1 MQNLQRLGLSFA
13 LMSVLAL
20 TAFAGETPTGPCAP
34 GETPTG
40 PGPCQSVSMTLD
52 DSVTPGETPTPPAST
67 AGYEYS
73 LADAAVDLLQSV
85 LLIF

>member
-1 MQNLQRLGLSFA
+1 MKNLKKLGLSFA
-13 LMSVLAL
+13 LISVLAL

-34 GETPTG
+34 GQTDTP
-40 PGPCQSVSMTLD
+40 PCAMAQATD
-52 DSVTPGETPTPPAST
+52 DSVAPGETPTPPAST
-67 AGYEYS
+67 AGDEYS

>member
-1 MQNLQRLGLSFA
+1 MKNLKRLGLSFA
-13 LMSVLAL
+13 LVSVFAF
-20 TAFAGETPTGPCAP
+20 TTFAGETPTGPCAP

-40 PGPCQSVSMTLD
+40 PCQTASITLD
-52 DSVTPGETPTPPAST
+52 DSVAPGETPTPPAST

-73 LADAAVDLLQSV
+73 LADVVIDLVQSA

>member
-1 MQNLQRLGLSFA
+1 MKNLKKLGLSCA
-13 LMSVLAL
+13 LISVLAV

-40 PGPCQSVSMTLD
+40 PCQSASITLE
-52 DSVTPGETPTPPAST
+52 DSVAPGETPTPPTSNV
-67 AGYEYS
+67 GYDYS